1 MAHNIGPIMAD
12 HDRGPEY
19 ALVQCI
25 GDGFTCPAEERVEQS
40 ARLSDAEIIAMLAQR
55 GWSVGP
61 TLCPKHRS
69 TDRQVEL

>member
-1 MAHNIGPIMAD
+1 MAD

-25 GDGFTCPAEERVEQS
+25 GDGFTCPEEERVENS
-40 ARLSDAEIIAMLAQR
+40 ARLTDEEITTILAER

-61 TLCPKHRS
+61 TLCPTHLAARA
-69 TDRQVEL
+69 QVSAIS